1 MRLKLFHGQPIPAN
15 NEGNRWKSGLT
26 HPAVSSNAK
35 FGRDREKSV
44 VTAIMN
50 ATLLFSLYIFP
61 SLFVS
66 LSLSLSPLAAF
77 LLREG
82 EFCQASCWKF
92 NHPRKRAMIVPRHVT
107 RASLFCIHGCRK
119 REREGERERNREK
132 WGTKR
137 ERIQLKGEK
146 QEVLNKTYGVSNKFV
161 EKRRD

>member
-1 MRLKLFHGQPIPAN
+1 MEIRFDASRSVVKREIRSGQGKIS
-15 NEGNRWKSGLT
+15 GNRDNECDAS
-26 HPAVSSNAK
+26 
-35 FGRDREKSV
+35 
-44 VTAIMN
+44 
-50 ATLLFSLYIFP
+50 LFSVYFP
-61 SLFVS
+61 FPLCLS